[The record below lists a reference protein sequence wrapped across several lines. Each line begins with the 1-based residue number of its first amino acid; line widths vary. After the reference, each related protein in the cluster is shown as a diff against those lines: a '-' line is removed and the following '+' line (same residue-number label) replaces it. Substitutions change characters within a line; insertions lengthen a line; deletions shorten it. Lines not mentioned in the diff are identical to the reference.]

1 MPLSKLTRYSLL
13 SLLTALIVLH
23 LSLVLRSDNTDLI
36 GSSLLY
42 WFVAT
47 LIFRQNCSKLDLQS
61 NPISIT
67 LGTLV
72 LIPVL
77 SKSASI
83 SGNDIVLRL
92 IPIFSIVPLA
102 LIASGGLK
110 QYWRE
115 ILILAVFAIPPG
127 LILMFFDPSAITAQ
141 VSGFA
146 LWVLGFNVTVQ
157 DVLVRLPKGSIEV
170 YSACAGVALML
181 QLFGVSLMYLFLQ
194 PTKRYQKVLIPGVA
208 LFIAFIL
215 NALRVA
221 LMAVLVALGDQNAF
235 EYWHIGN
242 GSLVFSTIAVLLFC
256 FSCQFLLPNYEDRS
270 L

>member
-1 MPLSKLTRYSLL
+1 MLLSKLTRYSLL

-23 LSLVLRSDNTDLI
+23 LSLVFRSDNTDLI

-42 WFVAT
+42 WFAAI
-47 LIFRQNCSKLDLQS
+47 LIFRQNCSKLNLHS
-61 NPISIT
+61 NLISII
-67 LGTLV
+67 LGTLI
-72 LIPVL
+72 LLPVL

-92 IPIFSIVPLA
+92 IPIFSIASLS
-102 LIASGGLK
+102 LIASGSLK
-110 QYWRE
+110 PYWRE
-115 ILILAVFAIPPG
+115 ILILSVFAIPPG
-127 LILMFFDPSAITAQ
+127 LILIFFDPSVITAQ

-146 LWVLGFNVTVQ
+146 LWVLGFDVTVQ
-157 DVLVRLPKGSIEV
+157 DVLVSLPKGSIEV
-170 YSACAGVALML
+170 YSACAGVAIML
-181 QLFGVSLMYLFLQ
+181 QLFGVSLIYLFLQ
-194 PTKRYQKVLIPGVA
+194 PTKQYQKFLIPGVA

-235 EYWHIGN
+235 DYWHVGN

-256 FSCQFLLPNYEDRS
+256 LSCQFPNYADRS